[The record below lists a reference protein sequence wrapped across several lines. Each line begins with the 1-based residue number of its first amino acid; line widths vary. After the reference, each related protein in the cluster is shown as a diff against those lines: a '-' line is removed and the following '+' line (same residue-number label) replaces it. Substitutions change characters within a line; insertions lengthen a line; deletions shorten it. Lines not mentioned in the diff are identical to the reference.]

1 METILAIFGGL
12 LLLLSLSSGLILKS
26 RFLQADDS
34 SVTGDR
40 VAAAAIGASLV
51 GLAVA
56 IRIGAPTASLIGTYA
71 VSAAFAAI
79 YGVYLV
85 LGKNR

>member
-1 METILAIFGGL
+1 METALAIFGGL

-26 RFLQADDS
+26 RFIQANDS

-40 VAAAAIGASLV
+40 VAAAAIGAALV
-51 GLAVA
+51 GIAVA
-56 IRIGAPTASLIGTYA
+56 IRIEAPTPSLIGTYA
-71 VSAAFAAI
+71 VSAAFVAI
-79 YGVYLV
+79 YGVYMV

>member
-12 LLLLSLSSGLILKS
+12 LLLLSLSSGLIVKS
-26 RFLQADDS
+26 RFVQAESS

-40 VAAAAIGASLV
+40 VAAIALGASLV
-51 GLAVA
+51 GMAVV
-56 IRIGAPTASLIGTYA
+56 IRIDAPIESLVGTYI

-79 YGVYLV
+79 YGAYLV

>member
-26 RFLQADDS
+26 HFIQADDS
-34 SVTGDR
+34 SVTADR
-40 VAAAAIGASLV
+40 VAAVAIGASLV

-56 IRIGAPTASLIGTYA
+56 IRIGAPTASLVGTYA

-79 YGVYLV
+79 YGAYLV